1 MRKNYLI
8 ENQNYLIENQ
18 KEINQRKK
26 ISKMSMEELNEFLDE
41 NCKTKEDRTTLLSK
55 YNNNPYIELSEKYKD
70 IKNLPNIILEDD
82 REIFLDFDYLKLDDD
97 FVFEHSFWLIPKN
110 KNRNS
115 GWVNFCCT
123 TKEII
128 YYRINEYFKEYSIIE
143 DIKKFE
149 NKNKKKYM
157 KNELKKLSK
166 LKEEL
171 LSYINKQ
178 KTIHKEFNQDII
190 NRITGVYSI
199 EIDDY
204 QNKLYK
210 NMLQDVRNTKKALIK
225 KLKQNIIISKLKY
238 HLFKDLKYHLQE
250 NYDYQKAKIQKEIET
265 LEAEI
270 KNYDKFK
277 DGLSQ
282 KKQNLTNLKTKL
294 KDIPKNRATKMEHF
308 LNNYGLN
315 LTIDSRNQSKYDTKY
330 IFFYKI
336 EES

>member
-1 MRKNYLI
+1 MDLKL
-8 ENQNYLIENQ
+8 
-18 KEINQRKK
+18 KKK

-55 YNNNPYIELSEKYKD
+55 YNKNPYIELSEKYKD
-70 IKNLPNIILEDD
+70 IKNLPNIILEDG
-82 REIFLDFDYLKLDDD
+82 REISLDFDDLKLDDD
-97 FVFEHSFWLIPKN
+97 FVFEH
-110 KNRNS
+110 
-115 GWVNFCCT
+115 NFKVITKDKRVYQTNICCT

-128 YYRINEYFKEYSIIE
+128 YYRINEYFKEYPIIE
-143 DIKKFE
+143 DIKEFE
-149 NKNKKKYM
+149 NKDKKKYM
-157 KNELKKLSK
+157 KNELIKLSK

-178 KTIHKEFNQDII
+178 KTIYKEFNQDII
-190 NRITGVYSI
+190 NRITGAYSI

-210 NMLQDVRNTKKALIK
+210 TMLQDVRNTKKALIK

-238 HLFKDLKYHLQE
+238 HLFRDLKSHLQE
-250 NYDYQKAKIQKEIET
+250 NYNYQKAKIQKEIET

-277 DGLSQ
+277 DGLLQ
-282 KKQNLTNLKTKL
+282 KKDKL
-294 KDIPKNRATKMEHF
+294 KKLQDKLRAIPKDGATKMEHF
-308 LNNYGLN
+308 LNSDSLN
-315 LTIDSRNQSKYDTKY
+315 LKIDSKNQSKYDTKY

>member
-8 ENQNYLIENQ
+8 ENQ
-18 KEINQRKK
+18 KKINQRKK

-70 IKNLPNIILEDD
+70 IKNLPNIILEDG
-82 REIFLDFDYLKLDDD
+82 RKISLDFDYLKLDDD
-97 FVFEHSFWLIPKN
+97 FVFEKYFTIITKDKRVYETN
-110 KNRNS
+110 I
-115 GWVNFCCT
+115 CCT

-128 YYRINEYFKEYSIIE
+128 YYRINEYFKEHSIIE

-149 NKNKKKYM
+149 NKNKKEDIE
-157 KNELKKLSK
+157 NELIKLSR

-178 KTIHKEFNQDII
+178 KTIYKEFNQDII
-190 NRITGVYSI
+190 NRITGACSI

-210 NMLQDVRNTKKALIK
+210 NMLQDVGNTKKALIK
-225 KLKQNIIISKLKY
+225 KLKQNNIIISKLKY
-238 HLFKDLKYHLQE
+238 HLFKDLKSHLQE
-250 NYDYQKAKIQKEIET
+250 NYDYQKAKIQNEIE
-265 LEAEI
+265 
-270 KNYDKFK
+270 
-277 DGLSQ
+277 
-282 KKQNLTNLKTKL
+282 NLKTGTIENDNFKYKLVPTKQEIEKLQNKL
-294 KDIPKNRATKMEHF
+294 KAIPKDGATRMEHF
-308 LNNYGLN
+308 LNNSDVN
-315 LTIDSRNQSKYDTKY
+315 LRIDSKNQSKYDTKY
-330 IFFYKI
+330 LFLYKI

>member
-8 ENQNYLIENQ
+8 ENQ
-18 KEINQRKK
+18 KKINQRKK
-26 ISKMSMEELNEFLDE
+26 ISKMSMEELNEFLDK

-70 IKNLPNIILEDD
+70 IKNLPNISLEDG
-82 REIFLDFDYLKLDDD
+82 RKISLGFDYLKLDDD
-97 FVFEHSFWLIPKN
+97 FVFEHSFCLIPKN

-128 YYRINEYFKEYSIIE
+128 YYRINEYFKEYSIVE
-143 DIKKFE
+143 DIKEFE
-149 NKNKKKYM
+149 NKNKKEYI

-178 KTIHKEFNQDII
+178 KTIYKEFNQDII
-190 NRITGVYSI
+190 NLITGAYSI

-210 NMLQDVRNTKKALIK
+210 TMLQDVRNTKKALIK
-225 KLKQNIIISKLKY
+225 KLKQNNIIISKLKY
-238 HLFKDLKYHLQE
+238 HLFKDLKSHLQE
-250 NYDYQKAKIQKEIET
+250 NYDYQKAKIQKEIE
-265 LEAEI
+265 
-270 KNYDKFK
+270 
-277 DGLSQ
+277 
-282 KKQNLTNLKTKL
+282 NLKTGTIENDNFKYKLVPIKQEIEKLQNKL
-294 KDIPKNRATKMEHF
+294 KAIPKDGATRMEHF
-308 LNNYGLN
+308 LNSYGLN
-315 LTIDSRNQSKYDTKY
+315 LKIDSKNQSKYDTKY
-330 IFFYKI
+330 LFLYKI
-336 EES
+336 KES

>member
-1 MRKNYLI
+1 MDLKL
-8 ENQNYLIENQ
+8 
-18 KEINQRKK
+18 KKK

-70 IKNLPNIILEDD
+70 IKNLPNIILEDG
-82 REIFLDFDYLKLDDD
+82 RKISLDFDYLKLDDD
-97 FVFEHSFWLIPKN
+97 FVFEKYFTIITKD
-110 KNRNS
+110 KRAYQTKI
-115 GWVNFCCT
+115 CCT

-143 DIKKFE
+143 DIKEFE
-149 NKNKKKYM
+149 NKNKKEYM

-178 KTIHKEFNQDII
+178 KTIYKEFNQDII

-210 NMLQDVRNTKKALIK
+210 TMLQDVRNTKKALIK
-225 KLKQNIIISKLKY
+225 KLKQNNIIISKLKY
-238 HLFKDLKYHLQE
+238 HLFKDLKSHLQE
-250 NYDYQKAKIQKEIET
+250 NYDYQKAKIQNEIE
-265 LEAEI
+265 
-270 KNYDKFK
+270 
-277 DGLSQ
+277 
-282 KKQNLTNLKTKL
+282 NLKTGTIENDNFKYKLVPTKQEIEKLQNKL
-294 KDIPKNRATKMEHF
+294 KAIPKDGATRMEHF
-308 LNNYGLN
+308 LNNSDVN
-315 LTIDSRNQSKYDTKY
+315 LRIDSKNQSKYDTKY
-330 IFFYKI
+330 LFLYKI

>member
-8 ENQNYLIENQ
+8 ENQ
-18 KEINQRKK
+18 KKINQRKK
-26 ISKMSMEELNEFLDE
+26 ISKMSMEELNEFLDK

-55 YNNNPYIELSEKYKD
+55 YNKNPYIELSEKYKD
-70 IKNLPNIILEDD
+70 IKNLPNIILEDG
-82 REIFLDFDYLKLDDD
+82 REISLDFDDLKLDDD
-97 FVFEHSFWLIPKN
+97 FVFEHPFYLIPKN

-128 YYRINEYFKEYSIIE
+128 YYRINEYFKEYPIIE

-149 NKNKKKYM
+149 NKNKKEYM
-157 KNELKKLSK
+157 ENELIKLSK

-178 KTIHKEFNQDII
+178 KTIYKEFNQDII
-190 NRITGVYSI
+190 NRITGAYSI

-210 NMLQDVRNTKKALIK
+210 TMLQDVRNTKKALIK

-238 HLFKDLKYHLQE
+238 HLYKNLKYYLQE
-250 NYDYQKAKIQKEIET
+250 NYDYQKAKIQNEIE
-265 LEAEI
+265 
-270 KNYDKFK
+270 
-277 DGLSQ
+277 
-282 KKQNLTNLKTKL
+282 NLKTGIINNDNFKYELVTKKQKLEKLNDKL
-294 KDIPKNRATKMEHF
+294 KAIPKDVATRMEHF
-308 LNNYGLN
+308 LNSDGLN
-315 LTIDSRNQSKYDTKY
+315 LRIDSKNQSKYDTKY

>member
-1 MRKNYLI
+1 MIKNYLI
-8 ENQNYLIENQ
+8 ENQ
-18 KEINQRKK
+18 KKINQRKK
-26 ISKMSMEELNEFLDE
+26 ISKMSLEELNKFLDIE
-41 NCKTKEDRTTLLSK
+41 CKTKEDRITLLSK

-70 IKNLPNIILEDD
+70 IKNLPNIILEDG
-82 REIFLDFDYLKLDDD
+82 RKISLNFDYLKIDDD
-97 FVFEHSFWLIPKN
+97 FVFEHSFCLIPKN
-110 KNRNS
+110 KNINS
-115 GWVNFCCT
+115 GWVNICCT

-149 NKNKKKYM
+149 NKNKKEYM
-157 KNELKKLSK
+157 ENELIKLSK

-178 KTIHKEFNQDII
+178 KTIYREFNQDII

-225 KLKQNIIISKLKY
+225 KLKQDNIIISKLKY
-238 HLFKDLKYHLQE
+238 HLFKDLKYYLQE

-277 DGLSQ
+277 DGLLQ
-282 KKQNLTNLKTKL
+282 KKDKL
-294 KDIPKNRATKMEHF
+294 KKLQDKLRAIPKDGATKMEHF
-308 LNNYGLN
+308 LNSDSLN
-315 LTIDSRNQSKYDTKY
+315 LKIDSKNQSKYDTKY
-330 IFFYKI
+330 LFLYKI